1 MRGRELLQEK
11 VARAAGAAGRVLI
24 KLGPKKRAIAAS
36 LAALLLAVPLVAQ
49 VWEPGDPLPAPSS
62 NREDDLDIP
71 ADDAVPALPGTI
83 SPGFSLP
90 GSEPRVLYPVPSEQT
105 VPRQVPDAAPD
116 TSTSAPPIPH
126 TKPAERQT
134 AGTAEDDP
142 ADFLCLRAP
151 AGKAVPVP
159 PPFDEWLV
167 LVCTQDGQALV
178 PVEGE
183 AWVVRGSADIVS
195 LFALPPGAEAPKQD
209 AGFDARYD
217 IRFEEISGGE
227 ASGERKERAIS
238 LLRLATNQNETLP
251 DINDIWQLDA
261 TSNVGDTRYN
271 IFFYRTGERPSRIIV
286 CLDRCMKALHV
297 EVLSGA
303 EAKEVLGR

>member
-1 MRGRELLQEK
+1 MRDVIKAL
-11 VARAAGAAGRVLI
+11 VDGAAGKALQG
-24 KLGPKKRAIAAS
+24 LGEYR
-36 LAALLLAVPLVAQ
+36 LAALAFAAALVLAVPLVAQ
-49 VWEPGDPLPAPSS
+49 VWEPGDPLPAPAGYGGDGLEAPSDE
-62 NREDDLDIP
+62 R
-71 ADDAVPALPGTI
+71 LPRP
-83 SPGFSLP
+83 SPVA
-90 GSEPRVLYPVPSEQT
+90 PRVLYPAPEK
-105 VPRQVPDAAPD
+105 QVPDAAPD
-116 TSTSAPPIPH
+116 ETTGA
-126 TKPAERQT
+126 PAET
-134 AGTAEDDP
+134 ARPAALSLEEDPD
-142 ADFLCLRAP
+142 DFLCSRAP
-151 AGKAVPVP
+151 AGKVVPVP
-159 PPFDEWLV
+159 PPFDQWLV

-195 LFALPPGAEAPKQD
+195 LFALPPGEEAPRQD

-251 DINDIWQLDA
+251 DIKDIWQLDA
-261 TSNVGDTRYN
+261 TSNVGDARYN
-271 IFFYRTGERPSRIIV
+271 IFFYRTGERPGRIIV

-303 EAKEVLGR
+303 EAKEVLRR